1 MRGDEEQ
8 RQAHLE
14 DLLADLQARLDRF
27 LEQLDE
33 ALEDEEGA
41 RYERV
46 GAQARALAAEHAS
59 ARHAGEAADPIGDLV
74 LAALREAHQPLREHV
89 LYERVRER
97 GAAVS
102 PEEFVARANDLAT
115 LGLVRVAV
123 EHDLPSR
130 DPAPFQPRFYRPTS

>member
-1 MRGDEEQ
+1 MPGDET
-8 RQAHLE
+8 RHGVDL
-14 DLLADLQARLDRF
+14 DGLLADLQSRLDRF
-27 LEQLDE
+27 LVELDE
-33 ALEDEEGA
+33 AVPGEEAA

-46 GAQARALAAEHAS
+46 GAQARALAAELAS
-59 ARHAGEAADPIGDLV
+59 ARDAGDPADQIGDLV
-74 LAALREAHQPLREHV
+74 LAALLEAHQPLREQV

-102 PEEFVARANDLAT
+102 PEEFVALANDLAT

-130 DPAPFQPRFYRPTS
+130 DPAPFQPRFYRPAS